1 MNERGARG
9 GRVERNRAWRRHLIA
24 AAVSCLALGVAFAH
38 LVAPDLKID
47 NVTVA
52 LLVIAVV
59 PWLRD
64 LFTSIELPG
73 GLRVEF
79 RDVEQRIEAAEAMA
93 DAALVGGGEG
103 PGETDDPTARDE
115 VRRLAAEYLSVRES
129 MRAGSARTQ
138 RMNGIL
144 ARLVRTTQRLADPPL
159 ADWLASP
166 DGGLRLAAYARLYA
180 VPDAAALRALA
191 DAVVDEPQPFGQ
203 YWGLRALDKAVDLV
217 GPDEVPSAVVRR
229 LEDCRPG
236 GADRRHLLRR
246 LTAKIHGLP

>member
-1 MNERGARG
+1 MS
-9 GRVERNRAWRRHLIA
+9 L
-24 AAVSCLALGVAFAH
+24 LALGVAVAH

-59 PWLRD
+59 PWLRE

-103 PGETDDPTARDE
+103 VGAGDTDDPAALAD
-115 VRRLAAEYLSVRES
+115 VRRLAAEYLAVRAD

-138 RMNGIL
+138 RMNGIF
-144 ARLVRTTQRLADPPL
+144 ARLVRATQRLAAPDL
-159 ADWLASP
+159 AAWLASP

-180 VPDAAALRALA
+180 VPDAAALRPLA
-191 DAVVDEPQPFGQ
+191 DAVTDEPLAFGQ
-203 YWGLRALDKAVDLV
+203 YWGIRALDKAVDLV
-217 GPDEVPSAVVRR
+217 GPDEVPPQVVRR
-229 LEDCRPG
+229 LEDCRPN
-236 GADRRHLLRR
+236 GADRAHLLDR
-246 LTAKIHGLP
+246 LIAKIHALT

>member
-1 MNERGARG
+1 MSERGERG
-9 GRVERNRAWRRHLIA
+9 GRNTAWRRRLIA
-24 AAVSCLALGVAFAH
+24 TVVSLLALGVAVAH

-52 LLVIAVV
+52 LLVIAIV

-93 DAALVGGGEG
+93 DAALVAGGEG
-103 PGETDDPTARDE
+103 AGATDDPEALED
-115 VRRLAAEYLSVRES
+115 VRRLAAEYLSVRGS

-138 RMNGIL
+138 RMNGIF
-144 ARLVRTTQRLADPPL
+144 ARLVRATQRIADPEL
-159 ADWLASP
+159 DDWLMSS

-180 VPDAAALRALA
+180 VPDDSVLEILA
-191 DAVVDEPQPFGQ
+191 DAVTKEPFPFGQ
-203 YWGLRALDKAVDLV
+203 YWGIRALDKVVDLV
-217 GPDEVPSAVVRR
+217 GPENVRSSVVRR
-229 LEDCRPG
+229 LEDCRPS
-236 GADRRHLLRR
+236 GADRAHLLDR
-246 LTAKIHGLP
+246 LLRKIHGLA